1 MTMGIDAL
9 LDQKMCPATRLRQL
23 SRRVTCNPRLKNEFH
38 HHQNS
43 KCQFHL
49 NVKYL

>member
-9 LDQKMCPATRLRQL
+9 LDQKMCPVTRLRQL
-23 SRRVTCNPRLKNEFH
+23 SPGVTCCNPRLKNEFH
-38 HHQNS
+38 LPNS

-49 NVKYL
+49 NFKYL

>member
-9 LDQKMCPATRLRQL
+9 LDQKMCPVTRLRQL
-23 SRRVTCNPRLKNEFH
+23 SRGVTCNPRMKNEFH
-38 HHQNS
+38 LPNS

-49 NVKYL
+49 NFKYL